1 MKLKRISIMALACAA
16 LSYTSCKKS
25 STTPTVSTQ
34 EVSTQVALNLA
45 QTLYGGFGAFDVTQ
59 GLNAPLTVGVSRNQV
74 RLNMTRGRL
83 GINTVD
89 EDPTCGLSVDTA
101 LNYSTTVNNNSASVK
116 GSIKFTF
123 TCTNGVASGFNIAD
137 NLNIT
142 ESTPDVSG
150 SYIFAENFTVQTTD
164 PDNSNAP
171 ISLNGTMNLS
181 DNLQYKTGSKATTNE
196 SYNYTLTSIML
207 DPTLGDIASG
217 TATFSTKGTNTSGTW
232 NYTGTVVFLGGH
244 VVKITINGES
254 HTINLLTG
262 LGS

>member
-1 MKLKRISIMALACAA
+1 MKLKRISIMVLACAA

-25 STTPTVSTQ
+25 STEPTVSVQ
-34 EVSTQVALNLA
+34 AVSTQVALNLA

-89 EDPTCGLSVDTA
+89 EDPTCGLSVDTT
-101 LNYSTTVNNNSASVK
+101 LNYSTTVDNNSASVK

-123 TCTNGVASGFNIAD
+123 TCTNGVASGFNITD

-142 ESTPDVSG
+142 ESTPQVSG
-150 SYIFAENFTVQTTD
+150 AYIFGENFTVQTTQPGND
-164 PDNSNAP
+164 NAP
-171 ISLNGTMNLS
+171 IALNGTMNLS
-181 DNLQYKTGSKATTNE
+181 DNLQYKTGSTKATNE
-196 SYNYTLTSIML
+196 SYNYTLTSIMI
-207 DPTLGDIASG
+207 DPTMGDIASG
-217 TATFSTKGTNTSGTW
+217 TATFATKGTNASGTW
-232 NYTGTVVFLGGH
+232 NYNGTVVFLGNH
-244 VVKITINGES
+244 IVKITINGES
-254 HTINLLTG
+254 HTIDLSTG